1 MKKLFITLLC
11 ISSLYSQENEMKTVD
26 YVDIERFMGKW
37 FVTAIVPNMI
47 ENGATNTSDIY
58 ELNPDGTIAIT
69 YDAIKDGKKRQIKQ
83 KGTII
88 NKESNADWTI
98 QMKKPYVPFLKFP
111 FKIILIDPDYKYMAV
126 GYPDNKMGW
135 IMNRDT
141 DMDEL
146 VYESILVELE
156 AFGYSRDQFVKIL
169 HN

>member
-47 ENGATNTSDIY
+47 ENGATNASDIY

-156 AFGYSRDQFVKIL
+156 TFGYSRDQFVKIL

>member
-1 MKKLFITLLC
+1 MKKLLITLLC
-11 ISSLYSQENEMKTVD
+11 ISSLYSQESEMKTVD

-47 ENGATNTSDIY
+47 ENGATNASDIY

-69 YDAIKDGKKRQIKQ
+69 YDAIKDGKKKQIKQ

-111 FKIILIDPDYKYMAV
+111 FKIILIDPNYKYMAV